1 METSFNAFIR
11 KLCFNEGSIVN
22 GNFREREFKNMKIA
36 SFLLAK
42 SEVAFITS
50 SASMREA
57 LEQLEQHYYTALP
70 IVDSEG
76 KYVGTL
82 SEGDLLWKLKN
93 TPGIDFDNMEQVL
106 VSEIEK
112 HIHNESVSINAH
124 MEDMLAL
131 AADQNFVPVVDDDS
145 MFIGIIRRKDII
157 EYYMRNITD

>member
-1 METSFNAFIR
+1 
-11 KLCFNEGSIVN
+11 
-22 GNFREREFKNMKIA
+22 MKIA
-36 SFLLAK
+36 SFLFPK
-42 SEVAFITS
+42 DEVAFITS

-57 LEQLEQHYYTALP
+57 LEQLEHLYYTALP

-93 TPGIDFDNMEQVL
+93 TPGIDFDNMQHVP
-106 VSEIEK
+106 VSEVQK

-124 MEDMLAL
+124 IEDMLAL
-131 AADQNFVPVVDDDS
+131 AADQNFVPVVDDENI
-145 MFIGIIRRKDII
+145 FIGIIRRKDII

>member
-1 METSFNAFIR
+1 
-11 KLCFNEGSIVN
+11 
-22 GNFREREFKNMKIA
+22 MKIA
-36 SFLLAK
+36 SFLFPK
-42 SEVAFITS
+42 NEVAFITS
-50 SASMREA
+50 SASMQEA
-57 LEQLEQHYYTALP
+57 LEQLEHHYYTAIP
-70 IVDSEG
+70 IVDSDG

-93 TPGIDFDNMEQVL
+93 TPGIDFDHLQQVP

-131 AADQNFVPVVDDDS
+131 AADQNFVPVVDDES
-145 MFIGIIRRKDII
+145 IFIGIIRRKDII

>member
-1 METSFNAFIR
+1 
-11 KLCFNEGSIVN
+11 
-22 GNFREREFKNMKIA
+22 MKIA
-36 SFLLAK
+36 SFLYPK
-42 SEVAFITS
+42 NEVAYITS

-57 LEQLEQHYYTALP
+57 LEQLEHLYYTALP

-93 TPGIDFDNMEQVL
+93 TPGIDFDNLQQVQ
-106 VSEIEK
+106 VSEIDK

-124 MEDMLAL
+124 FEDMLAL
-131 AADQNFVPVVDDDS
+131 AADQNFVPVVDDDNI
-145 MFIGIIRRKDII
+145 FIGIIRRKDII